1 MLARTALTGLL
12 LTAAMAILPAFASA
26 TIAPTLAINQAAGTT
41 AGSSPP
47 TGFDINMNPQPDD
60 AAKTLTISF
69 PAGFLLNLQT
79 DGGACLGSGAINPA
93 CQLGSGMI
101 NGPSGTPV
109 ALYLVA
115 PPVLSDVA
123 GVAITIGGTGT
134 PAATGDLTLAGSAP
148 NIGLNLAFNSLPP
161 LAAGGV
167 LLSPSAIKELQF
179 TLAGP
184 RLPTSCSGAHTVTVA
199 ATGQLPGSSGSTS
212 APLAVTGCGALPYAP
227 TVAAT
232 VTKEQGTSGALVA
245 VTVTQG
251 AGESATSSIGLGSPT
266 GVKINKVL
274 APCFQGAMCTV
285 GTVSGISPLLSSA
298 AFSAGM
304 LTLTGS
310 VNTGALTMPITGSV
324 TMSFPPPYQFSATGP
339 INTTEHTISFFGIPD
354 IPMST
359 LTFTFTGTPAGPAF
373 TTACEAGPITASLV
387 PQDGNPPVK
396 ATGPVTNVNCSKVSS
411 GAKATASGSLS
422 GLASGKPALKLRA
435 SRASGGPGIAS
446 LSIGLP
452 AGLSFNRKAL
462 VTRRTCKGKSRRKCT
477 TSVSAR
483 GLSMSGAGLKS
494 ARIQGGGLLLTFA
507 RAAGRVSLAA
517 RGPLLVESK
526 ALRRRARQHRVKALS
541 ARLRITEAGGNSTNV
556 SVP

>member
-1 MLARTALTGLL
+1 MLARTALTGLVV
-12 LTAAMAILPAFASA
+12 TAALAILPAFASA
-26 TIAPTLAINQAAGTT
+26 AIAPTLAINQSAGTT
-41 AGSSPP
+41 AGSSPA
-47 TGFDINMNPQPDD
+47 TGFDINTNSDLD

-79 DGGACLGSGAINPA
+79 DGGACLGSAAINPA

-101 NGPSGTPV
+101 NGASGTPV

-115 PPVLSDVA
+115 PPNLSDVA
-123 GVAITIGGTGT
+123 GVVLSIGGSATNT
-134 PAATGDLTLAGSAP
+134 ATGEVTLAGSAP
-148 NIGLNLAFNSLPP
+148 NIGLNLVFNNLPP
-161 LAAGGV
+161 ALAGGA
-167 LLSPSAIKELQF
+167 LSPSEIKELQF

-184 RLPTSCSGAHTVTVA
+184 RLPTSCGGAHTVTVA
-199 ATGQLPGSSGSTS
+199 ATSQLGGSGSTS

-274 APCFQGAMCTV
+274 APCFQGATCTV

-310 VNTGALTMPITGSV
+310 VNTGAFTMPITGSV

-373 TTACEAGPITASLV
+373 TTACEAGPITASFV

-422 GLASGKPALKLRA
+422 GLASGKPTLKLRA
-435 SRASGGPGIAS
+435 SHASGGPGIAS

-452 AGLSFNRKAL
+452 AGLSFNRKVL
-462 VTRRTCKGKSRRKCT
+462 VRRRTCNGKGKRRKCT

-483 GLSMSGAGLKS
+483 GMSMSGAGLKS

-507 RAAGRVSLAA
+507 RAAGRVSLLA

-526 ALRRRARQHRVKALS
+526 ALRRRARQHRVAKLS
-541 ARLRITEAGGNSTNV
+541 ARLRITEAGGSSTNV

>member
-12 LTAAMAILPAFASA
+12 LSAALAILPAFASA
-26 TIAPTLAINQAAGTT
+26 SIAPTLAIDQSAGTA
-41 AGSSPP
+41 AGSSPA
-47 TGFDINMNPQPDD
+47 TGFDINMNPQLDD
-60 AAKTLTISF
+60 AAKTLSISF

-79 DGGACLGSGAINPA
+79 DGGGCLGSSAANPA

-115 PPVLSDVA
+115 PPNPNDVA
-123 GVAITIGGTGT
+123 GIALSIGGSATNT
-134 PAATGDLTLAGSAP
+134 ATGEVTLAGSAP
-148 NIGLNLAFNSLPP
+148 NIGLNIAFSNLPP
-161 LAAGGV
+161 RLVGGA
-167 LLSPSAIKELQF
+167 LSSSAIKELQF
-179 TLAGP
+179 TLAGA
-184 RLPTSCSGAHTVTVA
+184 RLPSSCNGAHPVTVA
-199 ATGQLPGSSGSTS
+199 ATSQLGGSGATS
-212 APLAVTGCGALPYAP
+212 APLSVTGCGALPYAP

-232 VTKEQGTSGALVA
+232 VTKEQGTSGAIVA

-274 APCFQGAMCTV
+274 APCFQGATCTV
-285 GTVSGISPLLSSA
+285 GTVSGISPLLSSG

-324 TMSFPPPYQFSATGP
+324 TMSFPPPYQFAATGP

-354 IPMST
+354 IPTST
-359 LTFTFTGTPAGPAF
+359 LTFTFMGTPAGPAF
-373 TTACEAGPITASLV
+373 TTACEPGPITATFV

-396 ATGPVTNVNCSKVSS
+396 VTGPVTNVNCSKVIS

-422 GLASGKPALKLRA
+422 GLASGKPTLKVRA

-462 VTRRTCKGKSRRKCT
+462 VRRTTCKSKGRKCT
-477 TSVSAR
+477 TSISAR

-494 ARIQGGGLLLTFA
+494 ARIQGGGLLLTFTRAVGGMSLTA
-507 RAAGRVSLAA
+507 RAA
-517 RGPLLVESK
+517 LLVESK
-526 ALRRRARQHRVKALS
+526 ALARRARQHRVRALS
-541 ARLRITEAGGNSTNV
+541 ARLRITESGGTGTNV

>member
-12 LTAAMAILPAFASA
+12 LTAALAILPASASA
-26 TIAPTLAINQAAGTT
+26 SIAPTLAIDQAAGTT
-41 AGSSPP
+41 AGSSPA
-47 TGFDINMNPQPDD
+47 TGFDINMNPQLGD
-60 AAKTLTISF
+60 AAETLTISF

-79 DGGACLGSGAINPA
+79 DGGACLGSAAINPA

-101 NGPSGTPV
+101 NGSSGTPV

-115 PPVLSDVA
+115 PPNLSDVA
-123 GVAITIGGTGT
+123 GIVLSIGGSATNT
-134 PAATGDLTLAGSAP
+134 ATGELTLAGSAP
-148 NIGLNLAFNSLPP
+148 NIGLSLAFSNLPP
-161 LAAGGV
+161 RLAGGA
-167 LLSPSAIKELQF
+167 LSPSAIKELQF
-179 TLAGP
+179 TLAAP
-184 RLPTSCSGAHTVTVA
+184 RLPSSCSGAHTVTVA
-199 ATGQLPGSSGSTS
+199 ATSQLGGSGATS

-232 VTKEQGTSGALVA
+232 VTKEQGASGALVA

-251 AGESATSSIGLGSPT
+251 AGQSATSSIGLGSPT

-274 APCFQGAMCTV
+274 APCFHGATCTV
-285 GTVSGISPLLSSA
+285 GTVSAISPLLSPG
-298 AFSAGM
+298 AFGAGM

-359 LTFTFTGTPAGPAF
+359 STFTFTGTPAGPAF
-373 TTACEAGPITASLV
+373 TTACEAGTITASFV

-396 ATGPVTNVNCSKVSS
+396 VTGPVTNVNCSKVIS
-411 GAKATASGSLS
+411 GAKARASGSLS
-422 GLASGKPALKLRA
+422 GLASGKPTLRLRA

-462 VTRRTCKGKSRRKCT
+462 VRGRACRGRSRKCT
-477 TSVSAR
+477 AGVSAR

-494 ARIQGGGLLLTFA
+494 ARIQGGVLLLTFTH
-507 RAAGRVSLAA
+507 AAGGMSLTA
-517 RGPLLVESK
+517 RGALLVESR
-526 ALRRRARQHRVKALS
+526 ALTRRARQHRVKALS
-541 ARLRITEAGGNSTNV
+541 ARLRITEAGGSSTNV

>member
-12 LTAAMAILPAFASA
+12 LTAVLAIPPAFASA
-26 TIAPTLAINQAAGTT
+26 AISPTLAIDQAAGTT
-41 AGSSPP
+41 AGSSPA
-47 TGFDINMNPQPDD
+47 TGFDINMNPQLDD

-79 DGGACLGSGAINPA
+79 DGGACLASAAINPA

-115 PPVLSDVA
+115 PPNLSDVA
-123 GVAITIGGTGT
+123 GVVLSIGGSATNT
-134 PAATGDLTLAGSAP
+134 ATGEVTLGGSAP
-148 NIGLNLAFNSLPP
+148 NIGLNLAFGNLPP
-161 LAAGGV
+161 RLAGGA
-167 LLSPSAIKELQF
+167 LSPSAIKELQF

-184 RLPTSCSGAHTVTVA
+184 RLPSNCSGAHTVTVA
-199 ATGQLPGSSGSTS
+199 ATSQLGGSGATS
-212 APLAVTGCGALPYAP
+212 APLAVTGCGALAYAP

-232 VTKEQGTSGALVA
+232 VTKEQGTSGAVVA

-274 APCFQGAMCTV
+274 APCFQGATCTV
-285 GTVSGISPLLSSA
+285 GTVSGISPLLSSG

-304 LTLTGS
+304 LTLVGS

-324 TMSFPPPYQFSATGP
+324 TMSFPPPYQFSAAGP

-373 TTACEAGPITASLV
+373 TTACEPGPITASLV

-396 ATGPVTNVNCSKVSS
+396 VTGPVTNVNCSKAIS

-422 GLASGKPALKLRA
+422 GLASGKPTLKLRA
-435 SRASGGPGIAS
+435 SHASGGPGIAS

-452 AGLSFNRKAL
+452 AGLSFNRQAL
-462 VTRRTCKGKSRRKCT
+462 VRRRACRGKSRKCT
-477 TSVSAR
+477 TSVPAR
-483 GLSMSGAGLKS
+483 GLSMSGAALKS
-494 ARIQGGGLLLTFA
+494 TRIQGGALLLTFTHA
-507 RAAGRVSLAA
+507 VGGMSLTAHGA
-517 RGPLLVESK
+517 LLVESK
-526 ALRRRARQHRVKALS
+526 ALTHRARQHRVKALS
-541 ARLRITEAGGNSTNV
+541 ARLRITEAGGSSTDV
-556 SVP
+556 SVH

>member
-12 LTAAMAILPAFASA
+12 VTAALAILPAFASA
-26 TIAPTLAINQAAGTT
+26 AIAPTLAINQAAGTT

-47 TGFDINMNPQPDD
+47 TGFDINMNPQLDD

-115 PPVLSDVA
+115 PPNLNDVA
-123 GVAITIGGTGT
+123 GVALTIGGSGT
-134 PAATGDLTLAGSAP
+134 PAATGEVTLAGSAP
-148 NIGLNLAFNSLPP
+148 NIGLNLAFSNLPP
-161 LAAGGV
+161 SLVDGK
-167 LLSPSAIKELQF
+167 LSPSAIQELQF
-179 TLAGP
+179 TLTGP

-199 ATGQLPGSSGSTS
+199 ATSQLGGSGSTS

-245 VTVTQG
+245 VTITQG

-266 GVKINKVL
+266 GVKVNKVL

-310 VNTGALTMPITGSV
+310 VNTGALNMEITGSV

-339 INTTEHTISFFGIPD
+339 LNATEHTISFFGIPD

-359 LTFTFTGTPAGPAF
+359 LTFTFTGTPAGRAF
-373 TTACEAGPITASLV
+373 TTACQPGTITASLV

-396 ATGPVTNVNCSKVSS
+396 VTGPVTNVNCSNA
-411 GAKATASGSLS
+411 GGRATASGSLT
-422 GLASGKPALKLRA
+422 GLASGKPTLKLRA

-462 VTRRTCKGKSRRKCT
+462 VTAAPRLQGQAPQVHDERLCQGSCRCPAPGSR
-477 TSVSAR
+477 
-483 GLSMSGAGLKS
+483 
-494 ARIQGGGLLLTFA
+494 A
-507 RAAGRVSLAA
+507 RASRAA
-517 RGPLLVESK
+517 SCC
-526 ALRRRARQHRVKALS
+526 
-541 ARLRITEAGGNSTNV
+541 
-556 SVP
+556 

>member
-12 LTAAMAILPAFASA
+12 LTAALAIPAASA
-26 TIAPTLAINQAAGTT
+26 SAAIAPTLAIDQAAGTT
-41 AGSSPP
+41 AGSSPA
-47 TGFDINMNPQPDD
+47 TGFDINMNPQLDD

-79 DGGACLGSGAINPA
+79 DGGACLGSAAINPA
-93 CQLGSGMI
+93 CQLGSGTI

-115 PPVLSDVA
+115 PPNLSDVA
-123 GVAITIGGTGT
+123 GIVLAIGGSATNT
-134 PAATGDLTLAGSAP
+134 ATGEVTLGGSAP
-148 NIGLNLAFNSLPP
+148 NIGLNLAFGNLPP
-161 LAAGGV
+161 RLAGGA
-167 LLSPSAIKELQF
+167 LSPSAIKELQF

-184 RLPTSCSGAHTVTVA
+184 RLPSSCGAHTVTVA
-199 ATGQLPGSSGSTS
+199 ATSQLGGSAGTS

-227 TVAAT
+227 TVSAT
-232 VTKEQGTSGALVA
+232 VTKEQGTASALVA

-274 APCFQGAMCTV
+274 APCFQGATCTV
-285 GTVSGISPLLSSA
+285 GTVSGISPLLASG
-298 AFSAGM
+298 AFGAGM

-373 TTACEAGPITASLV
+373 TTACEPGPITASFV

-396 ATGPVTNVNCSKVSS
+396 VTGAVTNVNCSKVISR
-411 GAKATASGSLS
+411 AKATASGSFS
-422 GLASGKPALKLRA
+422 GLASGKPTLKLRA
-435 SRASGGPGIAS
+435 SHASGGSGIAS

-452 AGLSFNRKAL
+452 AGLSFNRNGLA
-462 VTRRTCKGKSRRKCT
+462 RRRACTGKSRKCT
-477 TSVSAR
+477 TIASAR
-483 GLSMSGAGLKS
+483 GLSMSGAALRS
-494 ARIQGGGLLLTFA
+494 ARIQGGVLRLTFTHA
-507 RAAGRVSLAA
+507 VGGMSLTA
-517 RGPLLVESK
+517 RGALLVESN
-526 ALRRRARQHRVKALS
+526 ALARRARQHRMKALS
-541 ARLRITEAGGNSTNV
+541 ARLRITEAGGASTNV

>member
-1 MLARTALTGLL
+1 MLTRTALTGLL
-12 LTAAMAILPAFASA
+12 LTAALAILPAFASA
-26 TIAPTLAINQAAGTT
+26 AIAPTLAIDQGAGTT

-47 TGFDINMNPQPDD
+47 TGFDINMNPKDLD

-69 PAGFLLNLQT
+69 PAGFLPNLQT
-79 DGGACLGSGAINPA
+79 DGGVCLGSVAINPA

-123 GVAITIGGTGT
+123 GVAVTIGGTAT
-134 PAATGDLTLAGSAP
+134 PAATGDLTLAGTAP
-148 NIGLNLAFNSLPP
+148 NIGLNLVFNNLPP
-161 LAAGGV
+161 LLVGGAP
-167 LLSPSAIKELQF
+167 SPSAIKELQF
-179 TLAGP
+179 TLVGP
-184 RLPTSCSGAHTVTVA
+184 RLPTSCSGAHTVTATATSQLGGSGA
-199 ATGQLPGSSGSTS
+199 AS

-232 VTKEQGTSGALVA
+232 VTKGQGTSGALVA

-251 AGESATSSIGLGSPT
+251 AGESATSAIALGSPT

-274 APCFQGAMCTV
+274 APCFQGVTCTV
-285 GTVSGISPLLSSA
+285 GTVSGISPLLSSTA
-298 AFSAGM
+298 LSAGM

-310 VNTGALTMPITGSV
+310 VNPGALNMAITGSL

-339 INTTEHTISFFGIPD
+339 INTTERTISLFGIPD

-411 GAKATASGSLS
+411 GAKATVSGSFS
-422 GLASGKPALKLRA
+422 GLASGKPTLKLRA
-435 SRASGGPGIAS
+435 SGASGGPGIAS

-452 AGLSFNRKAL
+452 TGLSFNRKAL
-462 VTRRTCKGKSRRKCT
+462 VRRRDCKAKSRKCT
-477 TSVSAR
+477 TSVSAS

-494 ARIQGGGLLLTFA
+494 ERIQGGGLLLTFA
-507 RAAGRVSLAA
+507 RAASRASLLA

-526 ALRRRARQHRVKALS
+526 ALRRGARQHPAKALS
-541 ARLRITEAGGNSTNV
+541 ARVHLTEAGGTSADV
-556 SVP
+556 SVR